1 MSKLVEYLTKIEPKE
16 FAYKYPFTEALI
28 KIILYLRGQ
37 ILLEVRQKG
46 EFTGEKTG
54 NVYSLKVALSKSNIQ
69 KIINEIDRYLSDID
83 KLVDKDLLD
92 EFRYVSSMNE
102 FTQLLKDFIKEATN
116 NRKLKELML
125 IDYIKDKELSEFKIK
140 RFNNINQQIT
150 TFNILLERIDDLIQ
164 QSYKANEEQLN
175 ILFDKEEK
183 RYYNL
188 LIDTLKFKLSPL
200 NVPNEPIL
208 EEYKGNW
215 DVEAS

>member
-1 MSKLVEYLTKIEPKE
+1 MSTKIEPKE

-200 NVPNEPIL
+200 NVPNKPIL